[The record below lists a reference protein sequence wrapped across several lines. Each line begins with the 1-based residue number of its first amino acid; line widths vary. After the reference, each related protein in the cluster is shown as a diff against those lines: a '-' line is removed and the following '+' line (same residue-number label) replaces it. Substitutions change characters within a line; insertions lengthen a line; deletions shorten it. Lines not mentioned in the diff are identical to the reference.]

1 MHGTR
6 ARRPGLTQQPPLTP
20 EYQAIFEASLKD
32 QAAGGRGNSYQSSC
46 VLDGMPRLMNLT
58 APMEILIQPGLTFFI
73 FQDAFARRIHTD
85 GAAMPESEAPS
96 FQGYS
101 TGKWIDADRDG
112 RYDAF
117 EVETRNFKGPRALD
131 ATGLPLHK
139 DNQTVVKERLSL
151 DKGNKDLLRNEIT
164 TIDNA
169 FTRPWTVTKTY
180 VRERNPRWTEY
191 HCAAPGTVFTVSR
204 ISPQPRRQADAAL
217 RRAAAAGPAA
227 ARRPAR
233 GDGSSRHQQIYGA
246 GLLHRRSVRLE
257 FAQARARP
265 HRRRRA
271 GAAERIAPGG
281 ARLFLREQHEDL
293 GPRAGEAPA
302 RVHHGDGRQVPDQ
315 HDSAPTP
322 TSCSPSRATSCATAR
337 PRC

>member
-1 MHGTR
+1 MIDFE
-6 ARRPGLTQQPPLTP
+6 PTQIIPAT
-20 EYQAIFEASLKD
+20 
-32 QAAGGRGNSYQSSC
+32 
-46 VLDGMPRLMNLT
+46 
-58 APMEILIQPGLTFFI
+58 
-73 FQDAFARRIHTD
+73 
-85 GAAMPESEAPS
+85 GAAATAVAAAPQVFAQQQGAPPMSFYEKGAVRIRYQEAGSGFPLLLIS
-96 FQGYS
+96 GGGLNSSIAGLARGPFDPIAEFKNEYRCIACDLRNSANGQS
-101 TGKWIDADRDG
+101 TGPLDADR
-112 RYDAF
+112 
-117 EVETRNFKGPRALD
+117 PW
-131 ATGLPLHK
+131 
-139 DNQTVVKERLSL
+139 
-151 DKGNKDLLRNEIT
+151 DLR
-164 TIDNA
+164 
-169 FTRPWTVTKTY
+169 
-180 VRERNPRWTEY
+180 
-191 HCAAPGTVFTVSR
+191 
-204 ISPQPRRQADAAL
+204 
-217 RRAAAAGPAA
+217 
-227 ARRPAR
+227 RRPAR